1 MNESADLGEPMNVH
15 ADATSPMNVKLVL
28 EYEGTRY
35 HGWQA
40 QAGAPTVEAALRGA
54 ITSLTGE
61 SPVLTAAG
69 RTDAGV
75 HALGQVVSFRLER
88 LNIPILE
95 LPGALNARLP
105 QDIAVRR
112 ADAVD
117 DAFNARYSARARRYA
132 YRIRQ
137 ALPRGAYERQ
147 YAWGLRDNLDLSA
160 MQAAGHKLEGT
171 HDFRAFGRSPRP
183 GGHTVRRVHDVTV
196 SALGEWVTIAVAA
209 DAFLYGMVRR
219 IAGAL
224 VDIGRRKRGLEW
236 IDELLAGSTTGLRLA
251 PPHGLVQ
258 VAVEY

>member
-1 MNESADLGEPMNVH
+1 
-15 ADATSPMNVKLVL
+15 MNVKLVI

-40 QAGAPTVEAALRGA
+40 QAGAATVEAALREA
-54 ITSLTGE
+54 IYGLTGE

-75 HALGQVVSFRLER
+75 HALGQVVNFHLDREF
-88 LNIPILE
+88 PIQQ
-95 LPGALNARLP
+95 LPGALNARLAP
-105 QDIAVRR
+105 DIAVRQ
-112 ADAVD
+112 AEAVD
-117 DAFNARYSARARRYA
+117 ESFNARYSARARLYA

-137 ALPRGAYERQ
+137 ALPRGAYQRQ
-147 YAWGLRDNLDLSA
+147 YAWGLHDTLDVAA
-160 MQAAGHKLEGT
+160 MQAAGDRLAGK

-183 GGHTVRRVHDVTV
+183 GGHTVRHVHDIHV
-196 SALGEWVTIAVAA
+196 SSAGDWITIAVAA

-224 VDIGRRKRGLEW
+224 VDVGRRRQPVEW
-236 IDELLAGSTTGLRLA
+236 IDSLLSGSTKGLRLA
-251 PPHGLVQ
+251 PAQGLVQ

>member
-1 MNESADLGEPMNVH
+1 
-15 ADATSPMNVKLVL
+15 MNVKLVL

-40 QAGAPTVEAALRGA
+40 QSSAPTVEAALRTA
-54 ITSLTGE
+54 ITDLTGE

-75 HALGQVVSFRLER
+75 HALGQVVNFQLER
-88 LNIPILE
+88 AFPIE
-95 LPGALNARLP
+95 QLPGALNARLD
-105 QDIAVRR
+105 QDIVVRS
-112 ADAVD
+112 AEIVD
-117 DAFNARYSARARRYA
+117 PAFNARYSARARRYA

-137 ALPRGAYERQ
+137 ALPRTAYERQ
-147 YAWGLRDNLDLSA
+147 YAWGLHETLDLEA
-160 MQAAGHKLEGT
+160 MQAAANKLEGT

-183 GGHTVRRVHDVTV
+183 GGHTVRRVHRVTV
-196 SALGEWVTIAVAA
+196 SALGEWVTIAIAA

-224 VDIGRRKRGLEW
+224 VDIGRRKRGLQW
-236 IDELLAGSTTGLRLA
+236 MDELLAGSATGLRLA
-251 PPHGLVQ
+251 PAHGLVQ

>member
-1 MNESADLGEPMNVH
+1 
-15 ADATSPMNVKLVL
+15 MNVKLVV

-40 QAGAPTVEAALRGA
+40 QPGAPTVEAALRDA
-54 ITSLTGE
+54 VHDLTGE

-75 HALGQVVSFRLER
+75 HALGQVVNFRLER
-88 LNIPILE
+88 EFPVQQ
-95 LPGALNARLP
+95 LPGALNAHLAP
-105 QDIAVRR
+105 DIAVRQ
-112 ADAVD
+112 AEAVD
-117 DAFNARYSARARRYA
+117 DAFNARYSARARLYA

-137 ALPRGAYERQ
+137 ALPRGAYQRQ
-147 YAWGLRDNLDLSA
+147 YAWGLRDTLDLAA
-160 MQAAGHKLEGT
+160 MQTAGDRLAGR

-183 GGHTVRRVHDVTV
+183 GGHTVRHVHEIKV
-196 SALGEWVTIAVAA
+196 SGAGDWITIAVAA

-224 VDIGRRKRGLEW
+224 VDVGRRRQPLEW
-236 IDELLAGSTTGLRLA
+236 IDSLLQGSTAGLRLA
-251 PPHGLVQ
+251 PPQGLVQ